1 MYTSILVKSKTIA
14 LFFWNIKVILNI
26 IMKKQDILILYLSN
40 SSLESNVIG
49 WARHYGNKKKIG
61 MPGDNDNPPYERG
74 IEAIH
79 DGWRLF
85 QSSQLEQHAKGDEYR
100 TGYLKY
106 EFFFEKIK

>member
-1 MYTSILVKSKTIA
+1 
-14 LFFWNIKVILNI
+14 
-26 IMKKQDILILYLSN
+26 
-40 SSLESNVIG
+40 
-49 WARHYGNKKKIG
+49 

-85 QSSQLEQHAKGDEYR
+85 QSSQLEQHPRGDEYR

-106 EFFFEKIK
+106 EFFFEKIKCAWERADVKNFLSGTFYGHFESALDSQFQNNYFEP